1 MPTVEKV
8 ENEYQI
14 KSELYPLPSACFR
27 SVIYFNT
34 LPWQFI
40 YFYTIIFSGC
50 RTAVKCF
57 HNLWWPVSHYLTWCC
72 SQFEATIKILRWTPC
87 LCVQP
92 SLRHCIPAALPRA
105 RQSLHAHKLWSKALR
120 LEKGSLEQYTSHPP
134 YVRPSSVK
142 HDEVYPLLP
151 GWQWG
156 LKTQWKE
163 VPEAGMWMGHSMDNK
178 YEGHTGPG
186 PQMQGL

>member
-14 KSELYPLPSACFR
+14 KSESHHLLSACFH
-27 SVIYFNT
+27 SVIYFNS

-72 SQFEATIKILRWTPC
+72 PQFEAIIKILRWTPC

-92 SLRHCIPAALPRA
+92 SLWHCIPAALPCA
-105 RQSLHAHKLWSKALR
+105 RQSLHAHKLWSK
-120 LEKGSLEQYTSHPP
+120 GSQAGEGFLGAISFTSSI
-134 YVRPSSVK
+134 RPSLICETRWSVL
-142 HDEVYPLLP
+142 LLP

-163 VPEAGMWMGHSMDNK
+163 VPEACGWG
-178 YEGHTGPG
+178 TA
-186 PQMQGL
+186 

>member
-8 ENEYQI
+8 ENEHQI
-14 KSELYPLPSACFR
+14 KSQSHPLPSACFR

-57 HNLWWPVSHYLTWCC
+57 HNLWWPVSHYRTWCC
-72 SQFEATIKILRWTPC
+72 SQFEALIKILRWTPC
-87 LCVQP
+87 LCVQL
-92 SLRHCIPAALPRA
+92 SLWHCIPAALPRA
-105 RQSLHAHKLWSKALR
+105 GQNLHAHKLWSKALR
-120 LEKGSLEQYTSHPP
+120 LEKGSLEQCTSHPP

-142 HDEVYPLLP
+142 HDDAYPSCQGDTMKGGP
-151 GWQWG
+151 KEPACGWGTAW
-156 LKTQWKE
+156 TTSE
-163 VPEAGMWMGHSMDNK
+163 DDNC
-178 YEGHTGPG
+178 EGHTRPG
-186 PQMQGL
+186 PQMQGF